1 MLLVELYR
9 PNHAIFYPD
18 GKTDDALEAVNKEH
32 GWNEFIR
39 QILIRLHENKV
50 KHVACGKIMALGH
63 HASLAYECFQGIL
76 LSLKS

>member
-50 KHVACGKIMALGH
+50 KRVAQARSWPWVIMH
-63 HASLAYECFQGIL
+63 PWRTKPFKEFC
-76 LSLKS
+76 